1 MNPQEMRRRYAETL
15 CAIANLRMEAI
26 VEPFARGPREEL
38 LVPAPRR
45 IGHAQPLDP
54 AVP

>member
-15 CAIANLRMEAI
+15 CAIANLRIEAI
-26 VEPFARGPREEL
+26 VEAFARGPREDFL
-38 LVPAPRR
+38 GPAPWR